1 MAYLTKTTEVYRV
14 ANEREAE
21 AEIEKAK
28 KDNRFELAK
37 YTAVK
42 KNRKEKKEIVDEWI
56 QLTLVKK
63 FCDETEPDCSVTVD
77 YTKEEGFFPQSNLID
92 ADEDEDLDDEN

>member
-42 KNRKEKKEIVDEWI
+42 KNRKEKK
-56 QLTLVKK
+56 K
-63 FCDETEPDCSVTVD
+63 S
-77 YTKEEGFFPQSNLID
+77 
-92 ADEDEDLDDEN
+92 